1 MPFGEKTPAILAAE
15 IRLHRDTHSGAFL
28 VVEGSTDMRFWR
40 KWRDTECELVDGEG
54 KLNVLGV
61 VQRLD
66 SHSVSG
72 ILGMV
77 DSDYD
82 TFVGADL
89 PSANLVATDAHDLEC
104 LLCRSDALDAVLHER
119 GDPRKIARFQ
129 DERRMD
135 VRQALLERALAF
147 GRVRLAATLHD
158 ATDVMPEISVARFLD
173 ERNWTV
179 DADTLLATVATR
191 SGSELAEWR
200 GWITALVAEEP
211 WYVARGH
218 DMVEI
223 LRAGLKRVLGDLPN
237 NVGVA
242 DIAKDLRLAAKRES
256 LEGTGMWAGIRS
268 WENSNAP
275 FSILAT

>member
-28 VVEGSTDMRFWR
+28 VVEGADDVRFWR
-40 KWRDTECELVDGEG
+40 KWRHTRCELVDGEG

-66 SHSVSG
+66 SRSVSG
-72 ILGMV
+72 VLGLV

-82 TFVGADL
+82 MFVGADL

-119 GDPRKIARFQ
+119 GDPRKIARFRDRSQ
-129 DERRMD
+129 MG
-135 VRQALLERALAF
+135 VRQALLERALVF
-147 GRVRLAATLHD
+147 GRIRLAATLHG
-158 ATDVMPEISVARFLD
+158 ATDAMAEIRVARFLD
-173 ERNWTV
+173 ERSWTV
-179 DADTLLATVATR
+179 DTDTLMEMVATR
-191 SGSELAEWR
+191 SDSELTEWR
-200 GWITALVAEEP
+200 EWITALGTEES

-218 DMVEI
+218 DMIEI
-223 LRAGLKRVLGDLPN
+223 LRTGLKRVLGDLPN
-237 NVGVA
+237 SVGVA

-256 LEGTGMWAGIRS
+256 LEETGMWAGVQS
-268 WENSNAP
+268 WENANRP